1 LILEEK
7 ITVKLMDLYVSGLRS
22 ISRKGRIS
30 VGAYIVVGILSSV
43 GDGVLI
49 FLISRWFREDS
60 FGGSTISKTFMLGAL
75 VLTIFRPI
83 GVIFLNS
90 RIFRQLGKEESEL
103 SGNIFKIALKE
114 QWSSSDPINEGEFI
128 NLVTNSPSSLV
139 RGIIMRGSVGVSII
153 VNLMAIVIAIAIVD
167 PINSSIFLFITVLL
181 LVSSNR
187 IYSHMISTLSTDK
200 MVAME
205 SVAGLV
211 NIGLKTAKVLSV
223 MPSKSFD
230 SNYSHE
236 RSKLGFIGSRTE
248 FLSLLP
254 RSLFEIYLGFG
265 LLMIFILSLN
275 SIGSAE
281 FYGKLVLYGA
291 AAFRVFPLLSQLQS
305 TAIQMKIENE
315 LAVNALVS
323 LNRGR
328 SIDSVRSHNE
338 NDSDDEIVIST
349 NNLYFGYGKT
359 SQSTLRDINIEI
371 KRGEKIAIVGSS
383 GSGKTTLLNVL
394 MGLLSPT
401 DGFISR
407 SKSSKLIFGYVP
419 QNSVPCGLP
428 IANSIAL
435 EWDSKCIDYRKIDAL
450 IIEFNKLTMF
460 CESNLFEFTLDT
472 ELSVGQQQSLGVM
485 RALYRTPNVLILDEP
500 SSALDENSQNEIM
513 NIVFESDLRTVIM
526 VTHRKE
532 TLKYVDRI
540 FYIKEGQ
547 IFLENRSEINEN

>member
-1 LILEEK
+1 MILK
-7 ITVKLMDLYVSGLRS
+7 DKPPLKLMELFVSGLRA
-22 ISRKGRIS
+22 ISKKGQLS
-30 VGAYIVVGILSSV
+30 VGAYIAVGLLASV

-49 FLISRWFREDS
+49 YLISNWFREDS
-60 FGGSTISKTFMLGAL
+60 LGGSTNSNTFVLSAL

-83 GVIFLNS
+83 GVIILNS
-90 RIFRQLGKEESEL
+90 KIFRQLGKEESKL
-103 SGNIFKIALKE
+103 SIEIFKNALNE
-114 QWSSSDPINEGEFI
+114 QWSRPNPPNEGEFV
-128 NLVTNSPSSLV
+128 NLVTNSSSALV

-153 VNLMAIVIAIAIVD
+153 VNLMAIVIVIAIVD
-167 PINSSIFLFITVLL
+167 PINSAIFFFIAVLL
-181 LVSSNR
+181 LVSSNK

-230 SNYSHE
+230 LNYSNE
-236 RSKLGFIGSRTE
+236 RSKLALIGSRTE
-248 FLSLLP
+248 SLSLLP

-265 LLMIFILSLN
+265 LLAIFALSIN
-275 SIGSAE
+275 SIGSTE

-291 AAFRVFPLLSQLQS
+291 AAFRIFPLLSQFQS
-305 TAIQMKIENE
+305 IAIQMKIENE
-315 LAVNALVS
+315 SAINALSS
-323 LNRGR
+323 LKRGR
-328 SIDSVRSHNE
+328 PSNLVNSNNKNLSQH
-338 NDSDDEIVIST
+338 EIVIST
-349 NNLYFGYGKT
+349 SNLSFGYGKT
-359 SQSTLRDINIEI
+359 NQKTLQDINIEV

-401 DGFISR
+401 EGFISR
-407 SKSSKLIFGYVP
+407 SEGCKLIFGYVP

-435 EWDSKCIDYRKIDAL
+435 EWDSKCIDEEKINVL
-450 IIEFNKLTMF
+450 IKQFNKLTMF
-460 CESNLFEFTLDT
+460 RESNLFDFTLDT

-513 NIVFESDLRTVIM
+513 NIVFESELRTVIM

-540 FYIKEGQ
+540 FHIKDGQ
-547 IFLENRSEINEN
+547 IFLANRREINEN